1 MDSRNVLKTIQKIHS
16 FHIFRIQCRYVL
28 RQTKHFDK
36 MFLGRRGGDN
46 SVNSPLMEG
55 QQADTPEA
63 WLARINANAPG
74 EVRNFR

>member
-1 MDSRNVLKTIQKIHS
+1 M
-16 FHIFRIQCRYVL
+16 L

-36 MFLGRRGGDN
+36 MFLGRRGGDK